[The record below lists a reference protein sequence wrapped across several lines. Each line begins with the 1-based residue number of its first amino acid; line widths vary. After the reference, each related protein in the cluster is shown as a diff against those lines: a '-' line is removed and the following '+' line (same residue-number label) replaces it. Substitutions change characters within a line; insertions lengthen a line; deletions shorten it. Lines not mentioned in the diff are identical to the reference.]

1 MGRVSLEP
9 SPALLSESAESVKG
23 FPPGPA
29 VAALCALGAGPSA
42 ALVSFSQLL
51 GVLRSGV
58 CQMLGVRASFRE
70 DSGWFS
76 FLICRKKTKS
86 EG

>member
-9 SPALLSESAESVKG
+9 SPALLSKSAESVKG

-29 VAALCALGAGPSA
+29 VQPCVLWGPRSVSRLGF
-42 ALVSFSQLL
+42 LSQLL
-51 GVLRSGV
+51 DVLRSGV